1 MLEADAGS
9 NVTAPRRPFPANNP
23 MFRKEDGVA
32 FVNDFLKQIEDA
44 GLWTQL
50 WQISLGDRTGGAETV
65 PEPPVIGE

>member
-1 MLEADAGS
+1 MY
-9 NVTAPRRPFPANNP
+9 
-23 MFRKEDGVA
+23 RKEDGVA

-50 WQISLGDRTGGAETV
+50 WQISLGDRTGGAETA